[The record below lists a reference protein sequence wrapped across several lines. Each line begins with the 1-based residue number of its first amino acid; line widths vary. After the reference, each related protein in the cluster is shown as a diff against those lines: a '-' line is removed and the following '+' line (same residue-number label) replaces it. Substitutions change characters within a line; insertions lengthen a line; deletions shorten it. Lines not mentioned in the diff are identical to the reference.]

1 MKHILISNAAAA
13 PAETVAITHAA
24 PHGAEEE
31 GPTLLG
37 LGAEGWV
44 YVGLTIFILIA
55 IFVAKA
61 PRTLLDGLDAR
72 IAEAKRMLDE
82 ARALRAEAEKV
93 LSDALVRQ
101 TESAKDAKA
110 IIARA
115 EEESKQLVED
125 AKTSAAEL
133 IARRQKMAEDKIA
146 AAERAAIADIRA
158 RAVQSSTTAAATLI
172 AQAHNAASD
181 KALVDEA
188 ISELSTV
195 N

>member
-1 MKHILISNAAAA
+1 MNHILISTAAAV
-13 PAETVAITHAA
+13 PGETVALTHATQE
-24 PHGAEEE
+24 AEHE

-44 YVGLTIFILIA
+44 YVGLTIFFLIA

-61 PRTLLDGLDAR
+61 PRKLLDGLDAR

-82 ARALRAEAEKV
+82 ASALRAEAQK
-93 LSDALVRQ
+93 LLDNALVQ
-101 TESAKDAKA
+101 QAESAKDAKA

-115 EEESKQLVED
+115 EEESKQLVDD
-125 AKTSAAEL
+125 AKSSAADL

-158 RAVQSSTTAAATLI
+158 RAVQSSTTAAASLI
-172 AQAHNAASD
+172 AQTHNATAD

-188 ISELSTV
+188 ISGLSTV